1 MYAPYAIEA
10 SIPTDMIQEH
20 SALPYCKRNTVGTA
34 NTAGNTTVLVSCYI
48 SNTQEHVNL
57 RWDI

>member
-10 SIPTDMIQEH
+10 AISTDMIQGH
-20 SALPYCKRNTVGTA
+20 YALPYCKTNTVSTA
-34 NTAGNTTVLVSCYI
+34 YTAGNTTVPVSCYI
-48 SNTQEHVNL
+48 SNTQEHVSL